1 MQLRMARVC
10 LDCEEVHDAQTCP
23 VCASESFA
31 FLTRWVPAPE
41 RRMRPRP
48 TTSPEAETYKQLT
61 TPPGGS
67 SWLKRGALGLTILGL
82 AGWAWNTR
90 ESGKEPAA
98 RDEGD
103 RRATR
108 TPSGSGRAT

>member
-41 RRMRPRP
+41 RRKHPRP
-48 TTSPEAETYKQLT
+48 ATSPEAETYKQLMNQEVSNS
-61 TPPGGS
+61 PAR
-67 SWLKRGALGLTILGL
+67 SWVTRGALGLTMLGL
-82 AGWAWNTR
+82 AGWIW
-90 ESGKEPAA
+90 S
-98 RDEGD
+98 
-103 RRATR
+103 RAGGAGTAER
-108 TPSGSGRAT
+108 SS